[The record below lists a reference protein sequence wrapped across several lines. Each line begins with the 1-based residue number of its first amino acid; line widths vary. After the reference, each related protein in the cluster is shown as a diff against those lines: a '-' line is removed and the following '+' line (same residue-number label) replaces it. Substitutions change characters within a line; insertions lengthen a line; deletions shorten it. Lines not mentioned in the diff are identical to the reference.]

1 MHIVAVGPWDRP
13 GWTAPLEA
21 AGHTVVEGR
30 SIEQFPGQPYS
41 QAELIDLVKDADAVL
56 VSSRDKMTRT
66 IIEACPN
73 LRIIAKATIGVEVID
88 IDAATERG
96 IVVCNSPAL
105 ENLIGVAEGAIA
117 QMLALVKRVPVNERL
132 LREGKWRADER
143 LGELLWGRTVGI
155 VGLGRIGSNVARRL
169 QTWDVRIL
177 AADPYVEPGHAVAV
191 GARLVPLDGLLP
203 EVDVVTIHV
212 ALTPET
218 HHLID
223 ERRLRSMRSSA
234 YVVNT
239 SRGPVIDEAA
249 LCRAITERWI
259 AGAALDVFEEEPL
272 RPGNPILALD
282 PDRVMLT
289 PHAIGA
295 NRAMRET
302 GTEMAVGN
310 MLLALRGELPRNIVN
325 PEAIPAWRSRFG
337 ASPVA
342 LGMKQGGDP
351 AATAP

>member
-1 MHIVAVGPWDRP
+1 MRIVAVGPWDKP

-30 SIEQFPGQPYS
+30 SIEQFPGMPYS

-66 IIEACPN
+66 IIEACPK

-88 IDAATERG
+88 LEAATERG

-105 ENLIGVAEGAIA
+105 ENLIGVAEGAIG
-117 QMLALVKRVPVNERL
+117 QILALVKRVPINERL

-143 LGELLWGRTVGI
+143 LGELLWGKTVGI

-169 QTWDVRIL
+169 QTWDVNVL
-177 AADPYVEPGHAVAV
+177 AADPYVETGHAASV
-191 GARLVPLDGLLP
+191 GARLVPIDDLLR
-203 EVDVVTIHV
+203 EADVVTIHV
-212 ALTPET
+212 TLTPET

-223 ERRLRSMRSSA
+223 TGRLRSMKPTA
-234 YVVNT
+234 YLVNT
-239 SRGPVIDEAA
+239 SRGPVVDEAA
-249 LCRAITERWI
+249 LCQAIQEGWI
-259 AGAALDVFEEEPL
+259 AGVALDVFEEEPL

-302 GTEMAVGN
+302 GTQMSVDN
-310 MLLALRGELPRNIVN
+310 MLRALRGEVPANIVN
-325 PEAIPAWRSRFG
+325 PEAIPAWKRRFAGAG
-337 ASPVA
+337 ASP
-342 LGMKQGGDP
+342 P
-351 AATAP
+351 